1 MRTKEKLLTGL
12 VILVILCAI
21 PQAVNA
27 LEITPEQG
35 YPTRDRIIV
44 PRLLIFKAN
53 LHLQEDEVWIKL
65 WVMNH
70 ARQEH
75 TFLIG
80 CKIPCIPSW
89 GHPHWRGLLGP
100 HKKFTCSFK
109 VRPCEAGW
117 RTTLVPVYVGVF
129 ESWPRER
136 VYSGDFT
143 LEIPDDWDYTVTA
156 W

>member
-1 MRTKEKLLTGL
+1 MKARLAIGFVL
-12 VILVILCAI
+12 VFLCVIPVFA
-21 PQAVNA
+21 NA
-27 LEITPEQG
+27 LEITPEPE
-35 YPTRDRIIV
+35 YPIRDRIIV

-89 GHPHWRGLLGP
+89 GHPHSRVLLEP
-100 HKKFTCSFK
+100 HEKFTFWWK

-117 RTTLVPVYVGVF
+117 RTTLVPVYIRVWATYP
-129 ESWPRER
+129 EEL

-143 LEIPDDWDYTVTA
+143 LEIPENWDYTVTA